1 MTDQKTIEIEKE
13 IACMKK
19 RFTSWIATALS
30 VGMLAT
36 CMAGCS
42 GGDNGG
48 AAGGSGAGASGG
60 GSASGDKPK
69 IGIAMS
75 TYDDQWI
82 SYLIDEMNVYAKENP
97 DFEFSFTD
105 AQNDINT
112 QLGQVE
118 QFIAEGC
125 AAVICNPV
133 ETDSSAPI
141 VDACNEANIP
151 IISVNRPFANQ
162 DDATSY
168 CGGDSKRSG
177 EIVME
182 NIAKIADYKGKV
194 AVIAGEATHEAAR
207 LRTEGIQEVIDK
219 YEGMEIVYLQNA
231 KNWERA
237 KAMALTED
245 LIQSGTEFDIVIGEC
260 DELAIGAIL
269 AMESANM
276 KVGKDGIL
284 VGGIDGTP
292 DGLQYMDEGKE
303 LIDVFQNATG
313 QARGSMD
320 AAMKAIK
327 GEEVEKM
334 NLIDYEL
341 ITPDL
346 SQKYQDLWA
355 NIT

>member
-1 MTDQKTIEIEKE
+1 
-13 IACMKK
+13 MKK
-19 RFTSWIATALS
+19 RLVSWIAAT
-30 VGMLAT
+30 LAVSMVAI
-36 CMAGCS
+36 CMTGCS
-42 GGDNGG
+42 GPEGKSSAD
-48 AAGGSGAGASGG
+48 SG
-60 GSASGDKPK
+60 GSAMEGKYK

-82 SYLIDEMNVYAKENP
+82 SYLIDEMNLYAEENK
-97 DFEFSFTD
+97 DKFEFVFTD

-118 QFIAEGC
+118 QFISDGC

-141 VDACNEANIP
+141 VDACNDAGIP
-151 IISVNRPFANQ
+151 IVSVNRPFANQ
-162 DDATSY
+162 EKATAY

-182 NIAKIADYKGKV
+182 NIAQIADYKGKV

-207 LRTEGIQEVIDK
+207 LRTEGIQEVVDK
-219 YEGMEIVYLQNA
+219 YAGMEIVYLQNA

-245 LIQSGTEFDIVIGEC
+245 LIQSGTKFDIVIGEC

-269 AMESANM
+269 AMEGAGM

-303 LIDVFQNATG
+303 LVDVFQNASG

-320 AAMKAIK
+320 AAMKACK
-327 GEEVEKM
+327 GEEVESTI
-334 NLIDYEL
+334 LVDYEL

-346 SQKYQDLWA
+346 SQKYQELWESVS
-355 NIT
+355 

>member
-1 MTDQKTIEIEKE
+1 
-13 IACMKK
+13 MKK
-19 RFTSWIATALS
+19 RMVSWIAAALS
-30 VGMLAT
+30 ASMVLS
-36 CMAGCS
+36 MAGC
-42 GGDNGG
+42 
-48 AAGGSGAGASGG
+48 AGGG
-60 GSASGDKPK
+60 GSSAADGSSSKASSGSKPK

-82 SYLIDEMNVYAKENP
+82 SYLIDEMNQYAEENK
-97 DFEFSFTD
+97 DEFEFVFTD

-118 QFIAEGC
+118 QFISEGC

-141 VDACNEANIP
+141 VDACNEAGIP
-151 IISVNRPFANQ
+151 VVSVNRPFANQ
-162 DDATSY
+162 EEATAY

-182 NIAKIADYKGKV
+182 NIAEIANYKGKV

-207 LRTEGIQEVIDK
+207 LRTEGIQEVVDK
-219 YEGMEIVYLQNA
+219 YDDMEIVYLQNA

-269 AMESANM
+269 AMESAGM
-276 KVGKDGIL
+276 TVGRDGIL

-303 LIDVFQNATG
+303 LIDVFQNASG

-320 AAMKAIK
+320 AAMKAVK
-327 GEEVEKM
+327 GEEVEKTI
-334 NLIDYEL
+334 LVDYEL

-355 NIT
+355 SIM

>member
-1 MTDQKTIEIEKE
+1 
-13 IACMKK
+13 MKK
-19 RFTSWIATALS
+19 RYHSWIAAALS
-30 VGMLAT
+30 ASMLT
-36 CMAGCS
+36 LCMTAC
-42 GGDNGG
+42 GGD
-48 AAGGSGAGASGG
+48 AGSS
-60 GSASGDKPK
+60 SGDSNSSGDRYK

-82 SYLIDEMNVYAKENP
+82 SYLIDEMNVYADENK
-97 DFEFSFTD
+97 DEFEFTFTD

-118 QFIAEGC
+118 QFISDGC
-125 AAVICNPV
+125 DAVICNPV

-141 VDACNEANIP
+141 VDACNEAGIP

-162 DDATSY
+162 DEATAY

-182 NIAKIADYKGKV
+182 NIAKIANYKGKV

-207 LRTEGIQEVIDK
+207 LRTEGIQEVVDK
-219 YEGMEIVYLQNA
+219 YDDMEIVYLQNA

-237 KAMALTED
+237 KAMSLTED
-245 LIQSGTEFDIVIGEC
+245 LIQSGTKFDILIGEC
-260 DELAIGAIL
+260 DELSIGAIL
-269 AMESANM
+269 AMEGAGM

-292 DGLQYMDEGKE
+292 DGLQYMDEGKQ
-303 LIDVFQNATG
+303 LIDVFQNASG

-320 AAMKAIK
+320 AAMKACK
-327 GEEVEKM
+327 GESVEKD

-346 SQKYQDLWA
+346 SAKYQELWA
-355 NIT
+355 SIM

>member
-1 MTDQKTIEIEKE
+1 MKKNSVSRIAVGLS
-13 IACMKK
+13 ACMLL
-19 RFTSWIATALS
+19 TCVTA
-30 VGMLAT
+30 
-36 CMAGCS
+36 C
-42 GGDNGG
+42 
-48 AAGGSGAGASGG
+48 GGSDSAVTNSSSGSGNIDAGK
-60 GSASGDKPK
+60 KPK

-82 SYLIDEMNVYAKENP
+82 SYLIDEMNVYAEEVKDE
-97 DFEFSFTD
+97 FEFVFAD

-118 QFIAEGC
+118 QFITEGC

-141 VDACNEANIP
+141 VEVCNEANIP
-151 IISVNRPFANQ
+151 IVSVNRPFANQ
-162 DDATSY
+162 DEATAY

-182 NIAKIADYKGKV
+182 NIAKIANYQGKV
-194 AVIAGEATHEAAR
+194 AVIAGEATHEACR
-207 LRTEGIQEVIDK
+207 LRTEGIQEVVDK
-219 YEGMEIVYLQNA
+219 YEDMEIVYLQNA

-260 DELAIGAIL
+260 DELSIGAIL
-269 AMESANM
+269 AMEGAGM
-276 KVGKDGIL
+276 TVGKDGIL

-292 DGLQYMDEGKE
+292 DGLQYMDEGKQ
-303 LIDVFQNATG
+303 LIDVFQNASG

-320 AAMKAIK
+320 AAMKAVK
-327 GEEVEKM
+327 GEKVEPM
-334 NLIDYEL
+334 ILVDYEL

-355 NIT
+355 NIM